1 MKKVKIKKT
10 KENIAVDLFAYGFI
24 TLFAVTTLIPFM
36 SVVSKAFS
44 ADWALVS
51 GKVGI
56 LPVGFQLDSIKFVI
70 GSKEFLSALK
80 NSVFNTVVGSAL
92 TLLVTAITAYPLSKR
107 HLPGT
112 RIVTLLFLFTIY
124 FNGGIIPNYLL
135 MKDLKLIDSPGAVIL
150 PLLINVFHLLIIK
163 NFYESLPE
171 SLEESAKLDGAGHLT
186 ILLKIIIPLS
196 VPVYASIV
204 VFTSVMH
211 WNNYFG
217 PMLYLNNPALKTL
230 PLYLRDLI
238 SEASDIINL
247 NQNLGAITPEGV
259 TSAAIVASTVPI
271 LLVYPRF
278 QKYFIK
284 GMLMGSVKG

>member
-1 MKKVKIKKT
+1 MRNIKKR
-10 KENIAVDLFAYGFI
+10 KSRENIAVDVFAYGFI
-24 TLFAVTTLIPFM
+24 SLFAITTLLPFM

-56 LPVGFQLDSIKFVI
+56 LPVGFQLDAMKFVI
-70 GSKEFLSALK
+70 GSKEFLIALK
-80 NSVFNTVVGSAL
+80 NSAFITVVGSAL

-107 HLPGT
+107 RLPGMK
-112 RIVTLLFLFTIY
+112 IITLLFVFTIY
-124 FNGGIIPNYLL
+124 FNGGLIPNYLL
-135 MKDLKLIDSPGAVIL
+135 MKNLKLIDNPGAIIL

-163 NFYESLPE
+163 NYYESLPE
-171 SLEESAKLDGAGHLT
+171 SLEESAKLDGAGHFT
-186 ILLKIIIPLS
+186 ILYKIIIPLS

-204 VFTSVMH
+204 VFTSVMQ

-217 PMLYLNNPALKTL
+217 PMLYINSPALKTL

-247 NQNLGAITPEGV
+247 NQNLGDITPEGV